1 MAQAPVSR
9 KLGLT
14 RDQLAAFLQDHEQ
27 IRQFENLFALVDAEV
42 APNAVTEATIL
53 AGSAD
58 ARAQQ
63 ALDTLERMTNAL
75 EALAAAPAIQSNNS
89 AVTDYID
96 LNRLAPFL
104 NADGRLGWNALDNTM
119 NIGHADGVVQQVGQ
133 EVYMRVVNKTGSP
146 IPNGT
151 AVGFAGVNGLVRI
164 EIAPYLADG
173 SAPNLYFIGVS
184 TQDLDDDEVG
194 FVTIYG
200 RVSDIDT
207 TGTPVGEVW
216 AVGDLL
222 WAHPTIAGALTKV
235 KPTAPDNVVSVAA
248 VLAVDATAGQIMVR
262 PTIELNKN
270 YGVFS
275 DSSPTQ
281 TLGAIYT
288 PQAITFDTTDIASG
302 VSRGTPTSQI
312 VVAESGLYQ
321 FSFSAQFESG
331 SASTKRIWIWP
342 RINGNDVANSNSEVT
357 ISGAGTT
364 LVASWSWTL
373 SMTAG
378 QYFDMVFAADDV
390 GVTLVSKAAHV
401 GANGTAA
408 FARPAVPCII
418 LEVAEVQQ

>member
-1 MAQAPVSR
+1 MAVGPV

-14 RDQLAAFLQDHEQ
+14 RDQLASFLQDFEQ
-27 IRQFENLFALVDAEV
+27 IKQFEKLFALVDAEV

-53 AGSAD
+53 AGNAD

-75 EALAAAPAIQSNNS
+75 EALAAAPVVQNNNS
-89 AVTDYID
+89 LRTDYLD
-96 LNRLAPFL
+96 LNRVAPFL
-104 NADGRLGWNALDNTM
+104 NTDGRLGWNTLDDTV

-133 EVYMRVVNKTGSP
+133 ETYMRVINHTGVT
-146 IPNGT
+146 IPNGSV
-151 AVGFAGVNGLVRI
+151 VGFAGVNGLVRI
-164 EIAPYLADG
+164 EVAPYLADG
-173 SAPNLYFIGVS
+173 SAPNLYFVGVA

-200 RVSDIDT
+200 RVGDIDT

-275 DSSPTQ
+275 DSTPAQ
-281 TLGAIYT
+281 TPGAIYT

-302 VSRGTPTSQI
+302 ISRGSPTSQI
-312 VVAESGLYQ
+312 VVSESGLYQ

-331 SASTKRIWIWP
+331 SASTKKIWIWP

-390 GVTLVSKAAHV
+390 GVSIVSKAAQV

-408 FARPAVPCII
+408 FARPAVPGII

>member
-1 MAQAPVSR
+1 MAQPPVSK

-14 RDQLAAFLQDHEQ
+14 RDQLAAFLSDHEQ
-27 IRQFENLFALVDAEV
+27 IKQFENLFGIVDAEV
-42 APNAVTEATIL
+42 SFNKVTEATIL

-75 EALAAAPAIQSNNS
+75 EALAAAPAIQNNNS

-104 NADGRLGWNALDNTM
+104 NADGRLAWNALDNTM

-133 EVYMRVVNKTGSP
+133 ETYMRVINKTGSP

-151 AVGFAGVNGLVRI
+151 AVGFAGVNGMVRI
-164 EIAPYLADG
+164 EVAPYLADG
-173 SAPNLYFIGVS
+173 SAPNLYFIGVT
-184 TQDLDDDEVG
+184 TQDLAVDEVG

-200 RVSDIDT
+200 RVSDINT
-207 TGTPVGEVW
+207 TGAPVGETW
-216 AVGDLL
+216 NVGDLL
-222 WAHPTIAGALTKV
+222 WAHPTTAGALTKV
-235 KPTAPDNVVSVAA
+235 KPTAPDNVISVAA
-248 VLAVDATAGQIMVR
+248 VLDVDATAGQIMVR

-275 DSSPTQ
+275 DSTAAQ
-281 TLGAIYT
+281 TPGAVYT
-288 PQAITFDTTDIASG
+288 PQAITFNTTDIASG
-302 VSRGTPTSQI
+302 ISRGSPTSRI
-312 VVAESGLYQ
+312 VVSESGLYQ

-331 SASTKRIWIWP
+331 SASTKKIWIWP
-342 RINGNDVANSNSEVT
+342 RINGNDVANSNSEIT
-357 ISGAGTT
+357 ISGANTT
-364 LVASWSWTL
+364 MVASWSWTL
-373 SMTAG
+373 SMTSG

-390 GVTLVSKAAHV
+390 GVSIVSKAAQT

-408 FARPAVPCII
+408 FARPAVPGII